1 MTKTIAGQ
9 LSIFGTIVIL
19 GILAL
24 VSTQLFAS
32 KQLRVNGPV
41 YQQIITGKDLLADV
55 APSQM
60 NVTQAYMLANEM
72 FAHPTL
78 RDVNT
83 VKILDLRNVF
93 DRQVSQWQ
101 RRDIPNNMRSALE
114 ENVLP
119 VSEAFWKVLDGEFIP
134 SLKTNDNVNVEIA
147 LGALLNAFQSQQSA
161 IEDFIKLATSSLATT
176 EQSAASEAFFL
187 DLIIYA
193 VIALSIL
200 IVLLGI
206 MMFRRRAI
214 KPLSE
219 ITAFMALLT
228 KEDYSK
234 ELALAERDD
243 EIGDIAKSVTQLKE
257 AAFERQKLRENA
269 EQERQAKSNEDVANH
284 ERETQAA
291 NERAHFI
298 AQLSDGLTQLSR
310 GDLTHRIEEE
320 FAPEFEKLRSAFN
333 SSIETLASTL
343 TDVSEATRQVRQSA
357 DTVNA
362 SSDDLSRRTEQQAA
376 SLEQTAAALDQV
388 TATVRQST
396 DKANKASDMVTETK
410 SGAEKSGVVVR
421 NAIEAMTKIEES
433 ASQISQI
440 ISVIDE
446 ISFQT
451 NLLALNAG
459 VEAAR
464 AGDAG
469 KGFAVV
475 AQEVRE
481 LAGRT
486 ANAAKEI
493 KALIDTSASQVE
505 TGVSL
510 VNDTSTALVEIE
522 GNVASIN
529 EVIHS
534 IVTGATEQSTAL
546 AEINTAVNQMDQVT
560 QQNANMVQE
569 TNRSC
574 EGLIDLS
581 SQLDG
586 LIQRFRLTSG
596 RPYENHN
603 RENGYSAREN
613 TQHRHRQHAP
623 HSYQERDGSPQQ
635 EQALRPVDDHYRPSR
650 TSSNSPARSLGR
662 RLAAGLAADANSER
676 KNWDEF

>member
-32 KQLRVNGPV
+32 KQLRVSGPV

-60 NVTQAYMLANEM
+60 NVTEAYMLANEM

-78 RDVNT
+78 REVNT
-83 VKILDLRNVF
+83 AKITNLRNVF
-93 DRQVSQWQ
+93 DRQVSHWQ
-101 RRDIPNNMRSALE
+101 RRDIATNIRSMLE
-114 ENVLP
+114 DTVLP
-119 VSEAFWKVLDGEFIP
+119 QSEAFWKALDGEFIP
-134 SLKTNDNVNVEIA
+134 ALQTNDNINIEIA
-147 LGALLNAFQSQQSA
+147 LGSLLNAFQSQQSA
-161 IEDFIKLATSSLATT
+161 IEDFVKLATSSLAAT

-214 KPLSE
+214 KPLGE
-219 ITAFMALLT
+219 ITTFMTLLT

-234 ELALAERDD
+234 ELSLAERDD

-269 EQERQAKSNEDVANH
+269 EQERQAKTNEDVANQ

-310 GDLTHRIEEE
+310 GDLTHRIDEE

-433 ASQISQI
+433 ATQISQI

-446 ISFQT
+446 IAFQT

-464 AGDAG
+464 AGEAG

-493 KALIDTSASQVE
+493 KALIDTSSSQVE

-522 GNVASIN
+522 SNVASIN

-596 RPYENHN
+596 RPYENYN
-603 RENGYSAREN
+603 RENGFSMREN
-613 TQHRHRQHAP
+613 TQHRREQQAP
-623 HSYQERDGSPQQ
+623 HSYQERGGALSQ
-635 EQALRPVDDHYRPSR
+635 EQAIRPVDDQYRSSR
-650 TSSNSPARSLGR
+650 TPSNSPARSLGR
-662 RLAAGLAADANSER
+662 RLAAGLAAEANSDR

>member
-1 MTKTIAGQ
+1 T
-9 LSIFGTIVIL
+9 
-19 GILAL
+19 
-24 VSTQLFAS
+24 
-32 KQLRVNGPV
+32 
-41 YQQIITGKDLLADV
+41 D
-55 APSQM
+55 
-60 NVTQAYMLANEM
+60 
-72 FAHPTL
+72 
-78 RDVNT
+78 
-83 VKILDLRNVF
+83 
-93 DRQVSQWQ
+93 
-101 RRDIPNNMRSALE
+101 
-114 ENVLP
+114 
-119 VSEAFWKVLDGEFIP
+119 
-134 SLKTNDNVNVEIA
+134 DNVNVEIA
-147 LGALLNAFQSQQSA
+147 LGALLNAFQSQQKA
-161 IEDFIKLATSSLATT
+161 IGEFVKLASSSLAAT

-187 DLIIYA
+187 DMIIYA

-206 MMFRRRAI
+206 MMFRKRAT
-214 KPLSE
+214 KPLGE

-234 ELALAERDD
+234 ELSLAERND

-257 AAFERQKLRENA
+257 AAFERQRLRENA
-269 EQERQAKSNEDVANH
+269 EQERQAKTDEDVANH

-310 GDLTHRIEEE
+310 GDLTHRINEE

-433 ASQISQI
+433 ATQISQI

-446 ISFQT
+446 IAFQT

-464 AGDAG
+464 AGEAG

-486 ANAAKEI
+486 TNAAKEI
-493 KALIDTSASQVE
+493 KALIDTSSSQVE

-522 GNVASIN
+522 SNVASIN

-596 RPYENHN
+596 RPYENRN
-603 RENGYSAREN
+603 RENEYSAREN
-613 TQHRHRQHAP
+613 TQYRREQQAP
-623 HSYQERDGSPQQ
+623 HGHQERASSTRQ
-635 EQALRPVDDHYRPSR
+635 EQALRPVDEQYRPSR

>member
-9 LSIFGTIVIL
+9 LNIFGAIVIL

-24 VSTQLFAS
+24 VSTQLYAS
-32 KQLRVNGPV
+32 KQLRVSGPT

-83 VKILDLRNVF
+83 AKIQDLRNVF

-119 VSEAFWKVLDGEFIP
+119 VSVAFWKVLDGEFIP
-134 SLKTNDNVNVEIA
+134 SLRTDDNVNVEIA
-147 LGALLNAFQSQQSA
+147 LGALLNAFQSQQKA
-161 IEDFIKLATSSLATT
+161 IGEFVKLASSSLAAT

-187 DLIIYA
+187 DMIIYA

-206 MMFRRRAI
+206 MMFRKRAI
-214 KPLSE
+214 KPLGE

-234 ELALAERDD
+234 ELSLAERND

-257 AAFERQKLRENA
+257 AAFERQRLRENA
-269 EQERQAKSNEDVANH
+269 EQERQAKTDEDVANH

-310 GDLTHRIEEE
+310 GDLTHRINEE

-433 ASQISQI
+433 ATQISQI

-446 ISFQT
+446 IAFQT

-464 AGDAG
+464 AGEAG

-486 ANAAKEI
+486 TNAAKEI
-493 KALIDTSASQVE
+493 KALIDTSSSQVE

-522 GNVASIN
+522 SNVASIN

-596 RPYENHN
+596 RPYENRN
-603 RENGYSAREN
+603 RENEYSAREN
-613 TQHRHRQHAP
+613 TQYRREQQAP
-623 HSYQERDGSPQQ
+623 HGHQERASSTRQ
-635 EQALRPVDDHYRPSR
+635 EQALRPVDEQYRPSR

>member
-9 LSIFGTIVIL
+9 LNIFGAIVIL

-32 KQLRVNGPV
+32 KQLRVSGPT

-83 VKILDLRNVF
+83 AKIQDLRNVF

-119 VSEAFWKVLDGEFIP
+119 VSVAFWKVLDDEFIP
-134 SLKTNDNVNVEIA
+134 SLRTNDNVNVEIA
-147 LGALLNAFQSQQSA
+147 LGALLNAFQSQQIA
-161 IEDFIKLATSSLATT
+161 IGEFVKLASSSLAAT

-187 DLIIYA
+187 DMIIYA
-193 VIALSIL
+193 VITLSIL

-206 MMFRRRAI
+206 MMFRKRAI
-214 KPLSE
+214 NPLSE

-234 ELALAERDD
+234 ELSLAERND

-257 AAFERQKLRENA
+257 AAFERQRLRENA
-269 EQERQAKSNEDVANH
+269 EQERQAKTDEDVANH

-310 GDLTHRIEEE
+310 GDLTHRIDEE

-396 DKANKASDMVTETK
+396 DKANKASEMVTETK

-433 ASQISQI
+433 ATQISQI

-446 ISFQT
+446 IAFQT

-464 AGDAG
+464 AGEAG

-486 ANAAKEI
+486 TNAAKEI
-493 KALIDTSASQVE
+493 KALIDTSSSQVE

-522 GNVASIN
+522 SNVASIN

-596 RPYENHN
+596 RPYENRN
-603 RENGYSAREN
+603 RENKYSAREN
-613 TQHRHRQHAP
+613 TQYRREQQAP
-623 HSYQERDGSPQQ
+623 HGHQERASSTRQ
-635 EQALRPVDDHYRPSR
+635 EQALRPVDEQYRPSR